1 MSWMRRLTNTFRRRA
16 LDRKIDEELQFHVDM
31 RAAGFERDG
40 MPPEAARRTARRLLG
55 NDAALRDRT
64 REGDVWVRLETALQD
79 ARYAVRMLWRAP
91 WFTAAAVLTL
101 AIGIGVNTAMFA
113 VVYGVL
119 IRPLPYADAERLHF
133 LFQTSPRAGRT
144 RVTPL
149 DFVDLHPQL
158 RSSLL

>member
-1 MSWMRRLTNTFRRRA
+1 MPWMRRLVRTFRRRV
-16 LDRKIDEELQFHVDM
+16 LDREIDDELQFHADM
-31 RAAGFERDG
+31 RAMDFERAG
-40 MPPEAARRTARRLLG
+40 MTPEEARRQARLLG
-55 NDAALRDRT
+55 SDAALRDLT
-64 REGDVWVRLETALQD
+64 READVWVRLESALQD

-119 IRPLPYADAERLHF
+119 IRPLPFADADRLHF

-149 DFVDLHPQL
+149 DFIDLHAEL
-158 RSSLL
+158 RSM